1 MTLHQ
6 AREALACVPRYY
18 RRIQAMKIS
27 TKLLLSFLLC
37 ALVTLGVGL
46 LGIKGVVRL
55 ATALELTFS
64 NNLVSVSTTNA
75 TLNGLVA
82 HNRGLYRLMDASK
95 GDVSAQDRDR
105 VRQDITQEL
114 KRSQAAYAT
123 YRATPL
129 EDDERA
135 AGDKFDQILPTYI
148 SSSERIMSLLD
159 GNQVDE
165 ARTQLNTTNNEI
177 FRQARE
183 LIRVM
188 IESNNRQIKEG
199 AVAADELRNSA
210 LTWMISGI
218 VLAFIIALTVG
229 VLITRLITR
238 PIAQAVQSAQRIAKG
253 DLTQAITTERTDE
266 AGQLLVALSDMQG
279 GLKSTLVEIAKA
291 SDQLASAA
299 EELSAVTD
307 ESSRGLT
314 RQNDEIQQAATAVNQ
329 MTAAVDEVASNAVST
344 SEASRQATTEAEDGR
359 QQVEQAVSGMSSMVV
374 EINDS
379 TQSVADLAGQVR
391 EIGKVID
398 VIRGIADQTNLLALN
413 AAIEAARAGEQ
424 GRGFAVVADEVRAL
438 AHRTQTSTVDIE
450 KMIGEVQT
458 GADGAVAAM
467 NKSLTWANN
476 TQTLAQNAGEAL
488 QRITASVAKINE
500 RNLVI
505 ASASEEQA
513 QVARE
518 VDRNLL
524 NIQDLSTQTAAGAH
538 QTSASSQDLS
548 RLATSFNV
556 LVSKFQL

>member
-1 MTLHQ
+1 
-6 AREALACVPRYY
+6 
-18 RRIQAMKIS
+18 MKIS

-37 ALVTLGVGL
+37 ALITFGVGL

-55 ATALELTFS
+55 SSALELTFS
-64 NNLVSVSTTNA
+64 NNLVSVSNTAA

-82 HNRGLYRLMDASK
+82 HNRGLYRLMDAAN
-95 GDVSAQDRDR
+95 GNVAQQDRER
-105 VRQDITQEL
+105 VRQDIAQEL
-114 KRSQAAYAT
+114 KRSQSAYAT

-135 AGDKFDQILPTYI
+135 AGDKLDQIWPTYV
-148 SSSERIMSLLD
+148 SSSERIMALLD
-159 GNQVDE
+159 GGQVDQ
-165 ARTQLNTTNNEI
+165 ARTQLNTTNNEL

-188 IESNNRQIKEG
+188 IESNNRQIKQG
-199 AVAADELRNSA
+199 AIAADELRASA

-218 VLAFIIALTVG
+218 VLAFMIAIIVG

-238 PIAQAVQSAQRIAKG
+238 PIAQAVESAQRIAKG

-266 AGQLLVALSDMQG
+266 AGQLLMALSDMQG
-279 GLKSTLVEIAKA
+279 GLKGTLVEIANA

-359 QQVEQAVSGMSSMVV
+359 QQVEQAVSGMRSMVG

-450 KMIGEVQT
+450 KMIGDVQT
-458 GADGAVAAM
+458 GADDAVAAM
-467 NKSLTWANN
+467 NKSLTWAND

-538 QTSASSQDLS
+538 QTNASSQDLS

>member
-1 MTLHQ
+1 
-6 AREALACVPRYY
+6 
-18 RRIQAMKIS
+18 MKIS
-27 TKLLLSFLLC
+27 SKLLLSFLLC

-64 NNLVSVSTTNA
+64 NNLVSVSNTAA

-82 HNRGLYRLMDASK
+82 HNRGLYRLLDASK
-95 GDVSAQDRDR
+95 GDVAPQDRDR
-105 VRQDITQEL
+105 VRQDVANEL
-114 KRSQAAYAT
+114 QRSRSAYAT

-135 AGDKFDQILPTYI
+135 AGDKLDQIWPTYI
-148 SSSERIMSLLD
+148 SSSERIISMLD
-159 GNQVDE
+159 GGQLE
-165 ARTQLNTTNNEI
+165 QARSQLNSTNNEL

-199 AVAADELRNSA
+199 SIAADELRNSA

-218 VLAFIIALTVG
+218 VLAFIIAITIG

-238 PIAQAVQSAQRIAKG
+238 PIAQAVQSAQRIANG
-253 DLTQAITTERTDE
+253 DLTQAIVTDRTDE
-266 AGQLLVALSDMQG
+266 AGQLLMALSDMQG
-279 GLKSTLVEIAKA
+279 GLKSTLVEIANA

-359 QQVEQAVSGMSSMVV
+359 QQVAQAVSGMSSMVG

-450 KMIGEVQT
+450 KMIGEVQV
-458 GADGAVAAM
+458 GADDAVAAM

-488 QRITASVAKINE
+488 QRITDSVAKINE

-538 QTSASSQDLS
+538 QTNASSQDLS

>member
-1 MTLHQ
+1 
-6 AREALACVPRYY
+6 
-18 RRIQAMKIS
+18 MKIS
-27 TKLLLSFLLC
+27 TKLLLSFVLC
-37 ALVTLGVGL
+37 AFVTLGVGL

-55 ATALELTFS
+55 ANALELTFS
-64 NNLVSVSTTNA
+64 NNLVSVSNTAA

-82 HNRGLYRLMDASK
+82 HNRGLYRLLDASK
-95 GDVSAQDRDR
+95 GDVTQQDRAR
-105 VRQDITQEL
+105 VRQDISNEL
-114 KRSQAAYAT
+114 KRSQVAYAT

-129 EDDERA
+129 EDDERV
-135 AGDKFDQILPTYI
+135 AGDKLDQLWPNYV
-148 SSSERIMSLLD
+148 SNSERIIAMLD
-159 GNQVDE
+159 SGQAE
-165 ARTQLNTTNNEI
+165 QARTQLNTSNNEL

-188 IESNNRQIKEG
+188 IDSNNRQIKEG
-199 AVAADELRNSA
+199 AAGAEELRDSA

-218 VLAFIIALTVG
+218 VLAFIIAIIIGL
-229 VLITRLITR
+229 LITRLITR
-238 PIAQAVQSAQRIAKG
+238 PIAQAVQSAQRIADG
-253 DLTQAITTERTDE
+253 DLTHAIVTERTDE
-266 AGQLLVALSDMQG
+266 AGQLLMALSEMQG
-279 GLKSTLVEIAKA
+279 GLKSTLVEIANA
-291 SDQLASAA
+291 ADQLASAA

-307 ESSRGLT
+307 ESTRGLT

-329 MTAAVDEVASNAVST
+329 MTTAVDEVASNAVST
-344 SEASRQATTEAEDGR
+344 SQASHQATTEAEEGR
-359 QQVEQAVSGMSSMVV
+359 QQVEQAVSGMESMVV

-379 TQSVADLAGQVR
+379 TQSVADLANQVR

-398 VIRGIADQTNLLALN
+398 VIRSIADQTNLLALN

-450 KMIGEVQT
+450 KMIGDVQV
-458 GADGAVAAM
+458 GADDAVAAM
-467 NKSLTWANN
+467 NKSLSWAND
-476 TQTLAQNAGEAL
+476 TQALAQNAGQAL
-488 QRITASVAKINE
+488 QRITASVTKINE

-538 QTSASSQDLS
+538 QTNASSQDLS

-556 LVSKFQL
+556 LVSKFKL

>member
-1 MTLHQ
+1 
-6 AREALACVPRYY
+6 
-18 RRIQAMKIS
+18 MKIS
-27 TKLLLSFLLC
+27 TKLLLSFVLC
-37 ALVTLGVGL
+37 AFITLVVGA
-46 LGIKGVVRL
+46 LGIKGVTRL
-55 ATALELTFS
+55 ASALELTFS
-64 NNLVSVSTTNA
+64 NNLVSVSNTAA
-75 TLNGLVA
+75 TLNGMVA
-82 HNRGLYRLMDASK
+82 HNRGLYRLVDASN
-95 GDVSAQDRDR
+95 GDVAQQDRER
-105 VRQDITQEL
+105 VRQDIANEL
-114 KRSQAAYAT
+114 KRSQTAYAI

-135 AGDKFDQILPTYI
+135 AGDKFDQIWPTYV
-148 SSSERIMSLLD
+148 SNSERIIAMLD
-159 GNQVDE
+159 AGQLE
-165 ARTQLNTTNNEI
+165 QARTQLNTSNNEL

-188 IESNNRQIKEG
+188 VDSNNRQIKEG
-199 AVAADELRNSA
+199 AAAADDLRNSA
-210 LTWMISGI
+210 MTWMIAGI
-218 VLAFIIALTVG
+218 VLAFIIAIIIG

-238 PIAQAVQSAQRIAKG
+238 PIAQAVEGAQRIAKG
-253 DLTQAITTERTDE
+253 DLTQAIVTERTDE
-266 AGQLLVALSDMQG
+266 AGQLLMALSDMQG
-279 GLKSTLVEIAKA
+279 GLKSTLVEIANA

-344 SEASRQATTEAEDGR
+344 SEASRQATAEAEDGR

-379 TQSVADLAGQVR
+379 TQSVADLADQVR

-450 KMIGEVQT
+450 KMIGEVQA

-476 TQTLAQNAGEAL
+476 TQTLAQNAGQAL
-488 QRITASVAKINE
+488 ERITASVASINE

-538 QTSASSQDLS
+538 QTNASSQDLS

>member
-1 MTLHQ
+1 
-6 AREALACVPRYY
+6 
-18 RRIQAMKIS
+18 MKIS
-27 TKLLLSFLLC
+27 SKLLLSFLLC

-55 ATALELTFS
+55 ASALELTFS
-64 NNLVSVSTTNA
+64 NNLVSVSNTAA

-95 GDVSAQDRDR
+95 GDVAAQDRDR
-105 VRQDITQEL
+105 VRQDIANEL

-135 AGDKFDQILPTYI
+135 AGDKLDQIWPTYI
-148 SSSERIMSLLD
+148 NNSERVIAMLD
-159 GNQVDE
+159 GNQVE
-165 ARTQLNTTNNEI
+165 QARSQLNSTNNEL
-177 FRQARE
+177 FREARE

-188 IESNNRQIKEG
+188 IDSNNRQIKEG
-199 AVAADELRNSA
+199 AAAADDLRNSA

-218 VLAFIIALTVG
+218 VLAFIIAIVIG

-238 PIAQAVQSAQRIAKG
+238 PIAQAVHSAQRIAQG
-253 DLTQAITTERTDE
+253 DLTQAIVTNRTDE
-266 AGQLLVALSDMQG
+266 AGQLLMALSDMQG
-279 GLKSTLVEIAKA
+279 GLKSTLVEIANA

-359 QQVEQAVSGMSSMVV
+359 QQVEQAVTGMGSMVS

-450 KMIGEVQT
+450 KMIGEVQV
-458 GADGAVAAM
+458 GADDAVAAM
-467 NKSLTWANN
+467 TKSLTWANN
-476 TQTLAQNAGEAL
+476 TQVLAQNAGEAL

-538 QTSASSQDLS
+538 QTNASSQDLS

>member
-1 MTLHQ
+1 
-6 AREALACVPRYY
+6 
-18 RRIQAMKIS
+18 MKIS
-27 TKLLLSFLLC
+27 TKLLLSFVLC
-37 ALVTLGVGL
+37 AFITLVVGA
-46 LGIKGVVRL
+46 LGIKGVTRL
-55 ATALELTFS
+55 ASALELTFS
-64 NNLVSVSTTNA
+64 NNLVSVSNTAA
-75 TLNGLVA
+75 TLNGMVA
-82 HNRGLYRLMDASK
+82 HNRGLYRLVDASN
-95 GDVSAQDRDR
+95 GDVAQQDRER
-105 VRQDITQEL
+105 VRQDIANEL
-114 KRSQAAYAT
+114 KRSQTAYAI

-135 AGDKFDQILPTYI
+135 AGDKFDQIWPTYV
-148 SSSERIMSLLD
+148 SNSERIIAMLD
-159 GNQVDE
+159 AGQLE
-165 ARTQLNTTNNEI
+165 QARTQLNTSNNEL

-188 IESNNRQIKEG
+188 VDSNNRQIKEG
-199 AVAADELRNSA
+199 AAADDLRNSA
-210 LTWMISGI
+210 MTWMIAGI
-218 VLAFIIALTVG
+218 VLAFIIAIIIG

-238 PIAQAVQSAQRIAKG
+238 PIAQAVEGAQRIAKG
-253 DLTQAITTERTDE
+253 DLTQAIVTERTDE
-266 AGQLLVALSDMQG
+266 AGQLLMALSDMQG
-279 GLKSTLVEIAKA
+279 GLKSTLVEIANA

-344 SEASRQATTEAEDGR
+344 SEASRQATAEAEDGR

-379 TQSVADLAGQVR
+379 TQSVADLANQVR

-450 KMIGEVQT
+450 KMIGEVQA

-476 TQTLAQNAGEAL
+476 TQTLAQNAGQAL
-488 QRITASVAKINE
+488 ERITASVASINE

-538 QTSASSQDLS
+538 QTNASSQDLS

>member
-1 MTLHQ
+1 
-6 AREALACVPRYY
+6 
-18 RRIQAMKIS
+18 MKIS

-46 LGIKGVVRL
+46 LGIKGGVRL
-55 ATALELTFS
+55 ATALEQTFS
-64 NNLVSVSTTNA
+64 NNLVSVSNTAA

-105 VRQDITQEL
+105 VRQDIANEL
-114 KRSQAAYAT
+114 KHSQAVYAA

-135 AGDKFDQILPTYI
+135 AGDKLDQIWPAYI
-148 SSSERIMSLLD
+148 SSSERIMALLD
-159 GNQVDE
+159 SGRVEQ
-165 ARTQLNTTNNEI
+165 ARTQLNTANNEL
-177 FRQARE
+177 FREARE

-199 AVAADELRNSA
+199 VIAADELRGSA
-210 LTWMISGI
+210 LAWMISGI
-218 VLAFIIALTVG
+218 ALAFIIAITIG

-238 PIAQAVQSAQRIAKG
+238 PIAQAVESAQRIAKG
-253 DLTQAITTERTDE
+253 DLTQAILTERTDE
-266 AGQLLVALSDMQG
+266 AGQLLMALADMQG
-279 GLKSTLVEIAKA
+279 GLKSTLMEIANA

-344 SEASRQATTEAEDGR
+344 SEASRQATSEAEDGR
-359 QQVEQAVSGMSSMVV
+359 QQVEQAVSGMSSMVS

-438 AHRTQTSTVDIE
+438 AHRTQISTVDIE
-450 KMIGEVQT
+450 KMIGEVQV

-476 TQTLAQNAGEAL
+476 TQALAQNAGEAL
-488 QRITASVAKINE
+488 QRITASVAMINE

-524 NIQDLSTQTAAGAH
+524 NIQDLSTQTAAGAN
-538 QTSASSQDLS
+538 QTNAASQDLS
-548 RLATSFNV
+548 RLATSFNA

>member
-1 MTLHQ
+1 
-6 AREALACVPRYY
+6 
-18 RRIQAMKIS
+18 MKIS

-55 ATALELTFS
+55 ANSLEMVFS
-64 NNLVSVSTTNA
+64 NNLVSVSSTSA

-82 HNRGLYRLMDASK
+82 HNRGLYRLMDASR
-95 GDVSAQDRDR
+95 GDVAQQDRDR
-105 VRQDITQEL
+105 VRQDIANEL
-114 KRSQAAYAT
+114 KNSQAAYKA

-135 AGDKFDQILPTYI
+135 AGDKLDQIWPAYI
-148 SSSERIMSLLD
+148 SSSDSIMSMLD
-159 GNQVDE
+159 SGQVDQ
-165 ARTQLNTTNNEI
+165 ARAQLNSTNNEL
-177 FRQARE
+177 FRQARA

-188 IESNNRQIKEG
+188 IESNNRQVKEG
-199 AVAADELRNSA
+199 AVAADELRDSA

-218 VLAFIIALTVG
+218 VLAFIIALIVG

-238 PIAQAVQSAQRIAKG
+238 PIAQAVENAQRIAKG
-253 DLTQAITTERTDE
+253 DLTQAIVTNRTDE
-266 AGQLLVALSDMQG
+266 AGQLLMALSDMQG
-279 GLKSTLVEIAKA
+279 GLKSTLLEIANA
-291 SDQLASAA
+291 SDQLASSA
-299 EELSAVTD
+299 EELSAVTE
-307 ESSRGLT
+307 ESSRGLI

-344 SEASRQATTEAEDGR
+344 SEASRQATAEAEDGR
-359 QQVEQAVSGMSSMVV
+359 QQVQEAVSGMSSMVV
-374 EINDS
+374 EINES
-379 TQSVADLAGQVR
+379 TQSVEDLANQVR

-398 VIRGIADQTNLLALN
+398 VIRSIADQTNLLALN

-450 KMIGEVQT
+450 KMIGAVQV

-467 NKSLTWANN
+467 NKSMTWANN
-476 TQTLAQNAGEAL
+476 TQTLAQNAGQAL
-488 QRITASVAKINE
+488 QRITASVAMINE

-524 NIQDLSTQTAAGAH
+524 NIQDLSTQTAAGAN
-538 QTSASSQDLS
+538 QTNASSQDLS

>member
-1 MTLHQ
+1 
-6 AREALACVPRYY
+6 
-18 RRIQAMKIS
+18 MKIS

-55 ATALELTFS
+55 STALELTFS
-64 NNLVSVSTTNA
+64 NNLVSVSTTAA
-75 TLNGLVA
+75 TLNGIVA
-82 HNRGLYRLMDASK
+82 HNRGLYRLMDASQ
-95 GDVSAQDRDR
+95 GDVSQQDRDR
-105 VRQDITQEL
+105 VRQDIANEL
-114 KRSQAAYAT
+114 KRSQDAYAT

-129 EDDERA
+129 ADDERA
-135 AGDKFDQILPTYI
+135 AGDKLDNVLPSYI
-148 SSSERIMSLLD
+148 SSAERITAMLD
-159 GNQVDE
+159 SGKIDQ
-165 ARTQLNTTNNEI
+165 ARAELNTTNNEL

-183 LIRVM
+183 LIRVI

-199 AVAADELRNSA
+199 AIAADELRNSA

-218 VLAFIIALTVG
+218 VLAFIIAITVG

-238 PIAQAVQSAQRIAKG
+238 PIAQAVQSAQRIASG
-253 DLTQAITTERTDE
+253 DLTHAILTERTDE
-266 AGQLLVALSDMQG
+266 AGQLLMALSDMQG
-279 GLKSTLVEIAKA
+279 GLKSTLMEIANA

-307 ESSRGLT
+307 ESTRGLT

-329 MTAAVDEVASNAVST
+329 MTAAVDEVAGNAVST
-344 SEASRQATTEAEDGR
+344 SEASRQATAEAEDGR

-379 TQSVADLAGQVR
+379 TQSVVDLANQVR

-398 VIRGIADQTNLLALN
+398 VIRSIADQTNLLALN

-450 KMIGEVQT
+450 KMIGEVQV

-476 TQTLAQNAGEAL
+476 TQTLAQSAGQAL

-538 QTSASSQDLS
+538 QTNASSQDLS

>member
-1 MTLHQ
+1 MN
-6 AREALACVPRYY
+6 
-18 RRIQAMKIS
+18 IS

-64 NNLVSVSTTNA
+64 NNLVSVSNTAA
-75 TLNGLVA
+75 TLNSLVA

-95 GDVSAQDRDR
+95 GDVASQDRDR
-105 VRQDITQEL
+105 VRQDIANEL
-114 KRSQAAYAT
+114 KRSQASYAT

-129 EDDERA
+129 DNDERA
-135 AGDKFDQILPTYI
+135 AGDKLDQIWPAYI

-159 GNQVDE
+159 GGQVDQ
-165 ARTQLNTTNNEI
+165 ARALLNTTNNEL

-188 IESNNRQIKEG
+188 IESNDRQIKEG
-199 AVAADELRNSA
+199 TVAAEALRASA
-210 LTWMISGI
+210 LAWMISGI
-218 VLAFIIALTVG
+218 VLAFIIAITVG

-253 DLTQAITTERTDE
+253 DLTQAIITERTDE
-266 AGQLLVALSDMQG
+266 AGQLLMALSQMQG
-279 GLKSTLVEIAKA
+279 GLKSTLVEIANA

-344 SEASRQATTEAEDGR
+344 SQASRQATTEAEDGR
-359 QQVEQAVSGMSSMVV
+359 QQVEQAVSGMSAMVG

-438 AHRTQTSTVDIE
+438 AHRTQVSTVDIE

-476 TQTLAQNAGEAL
+476 TQTLAQNAGQAL

-518 VDRNLL
+518 VDRSLL

>member
-1 MTLHQ
+1 
-6 AREALACVPRYY
+6 
-18 RRIQAMKIS
+18 MKIS

-37 ALVTLGVGL
+37 AVVTLGVGV
-46 LGIKGVVRL
+46 LGIKGVARL
-55 ATALELTFS
+55 ATALEMTFS
-64 NNLVSVSTTNA
+64 NNLVSVSTTSA

-82 HNRGLYRLMDASK
+82 HNRGLYRLMDASQ
-95 GDVSAQDRDR
+95 GDVSQQDRDR
-105 VRQDITQEL
+105 VRQDIAKEL
-114 KRSQAAYAT
+114 ANSQAAYKT

-135 AGDKFDQILPTYI
+135 AGDKLDQLWPTYI
-148 SSSERIMSLLD
+148 NNSERIMSMLENNQLD
-159 GNQVDE
+159 Q
-165 ARTQLNTTNNEI
+165 ARAQLNTTNNEI
-177 FRQARE
+177 FRQARD
-183 LIRVM
+183 LIRV
-188 IESNNRQIKEG
+188 IVDSNNRQIKEG
-199 AVAADELRNSA
+199 SIAADDLRNSA

-218 VLAFIIALTVG
+218 VLAFIIAITIG

-238 PIAQAVQSAQRIAKG
+238 PIAQAVESAQRIAKG
-253 DLTQAITTERTDE
+253 DLTQAIVTERTDE
-266 AGQLLVALSDMQG
+266 TGQLLMALADMQG
-279 GLKSTLVEIAKA
+279 GLKSTLMEIANA

-299 EELSAVTD
+299 EELSAVTE

-344 SEASRQATTEAEDGR
+344 SEASRQATTEAEEGR
-359 QQVEQAVSGMSSMVV
+359 EQVAQAVSGMGSMVV

-450 KMIGEVQT
+450 KMIGAVQV
-458 GADGAVAAM
+458 GADDAVAAM

-488 QRITASVAKINE
+488 DRITSSVAKINE

-524 NIQDLSTQTAAGAH
+524 NIQDLSTQTAAGAN
-538 QTSASSQDLS
+538 QTNASSQDLS
-548 RLATSFNV
+548 RLATSFNA

>member
-1 MTLHQ
+1 
-6 AREALACVPRYY
+6 
-18 RRIQAMKIS
+18 MKIS

-55 ATALELTFS
+55 SSALELTFS
-64 NNLVSVSTTNA
+64 NNLVSVSNTAA

-82 HNRGLYRLMDASK
+82 HNRGLYRLMDAAN
-95 GDVSAQDRDR
+95 GNVAQQDRER
-105 VRQDITQEL
+105 VRQDIAQEL
-114 KRSQAAYAT
+114 KRSQSAYAT

-135 AGDKFDQILPTYI
+135 AGDKLDQIWPTYV
-148 SSSERIMSLLD
+148 SSSDRIMALLD
-159 GNQVDE
+159 GDQVDQ
-165 ARTQLNTTNNEI
+165 ARTQLNTTNNEL

-199 AVAADELRNSA
+199 AIAADELRASA

-218 VLAFIIALTVG
+218 VLAFIIAITVG

-238 PIAQAVQSAQRIAKG
+238 PIAQAVDSAQRIAKG
-253 DLTQAITTERTDE
+253 DLTQAIVTERTDE
-266 AGQLLVALSDMQG
+266 AGQLLMALSDMQG
-279 GLKSTLVEIAKA
+279 GLKSTLVEIANA

-344 SEASRQATTEAEDGR
+344 SEASRQASTEAEDGR
-359 QQVEQAVSGMSSMVV
+359 QQVEQAVSGMHSMVG

-450 KMIGEVQT
+450 KMIGDVQT
-458 GADGAVAAM
+458 GADDAVAAM

-476 TQTLAQNAGEAL
+476 TQTLTQNAGEAL

-538 QTSASSQDLS
+538 QTNASSQDLS

>member
-1 MTLHQ
+1 
-6 AREALACVPRYY
+6 
-18 RRIQAMKIS
+18 MKIS

-37 ALVTLGVGL
+37 AVVTLGVGL

-64 NNLVSVSTTNA
+64 NNLVSVSNTGT

-95 GDVSAQDRDR
+95 GDVASQDRDR
-105 VRQDITQEL
+105 VRQDTANEL

-129 EDDERA
+129 ENDERA
-135 AGDKFDQILPTYI
+135 AGDKLDQIWPTYI

-159 GNQVDE
+159 GGQVDQ
-165 ARTQLNTTNNEI
+165 ARTLLNTTNNEL

-183 LIRVM
+183 LIRMM
-188 IESNNRQIKEG
+188 IESNDRQIKEG
-199 AVAADELRNSA
+199 AIAADALRASA

-218 VLAFIIALTVG
+218 VLAFIIAITVG

-238 PIAQAVQSAQRIAKG
+238 PIAQAVQSAQRIAHG
-253 DLTQAITTERTDE
+253 DLTQAIITERTDE
-266 AGQLLVALSDMQG
+266 AGQLLMALSDMQG
-279 GLKSTLVEIAKA
+279 GLKSTLVEIANA

-359 QQVEQAVSGMSSMVV
+359 QQVEQAVSGMSAMVG

-438 AHRTQTSTVDIE
+438 AHRTQVSTVDIE
-450 KMIGEVQT
+450 KMIGDVQT
-458 GADGAVAAM
+458 GADEAVAAM

-476 TQTLAQNAGEAL
+476 TQTLAQNAGQAL
-488 QRITASVAKINE
+488 QRITASVAMINE

-524 NIQDLSTQTAAGAH
+524 NIQDLSSQTAAGAH
-538 QTSASSQDLS
+538 QTNASSQDLS

>member
-1 MTLHQ
+1 
-6 AREALACVPRYY
+6 
-18 RRIQAMKIS
+18 MKIS

-37 ALVTLGVGL
+37 AVVTLGVGL

-55 ATALELTFS
+55 ANALELTFS
-64 NNLVSVSTTNA
+64 NNLVSVSNTAA

-82 HNRGLYRLMDASK
+82 HNRGLYRLMDASQ
-95 GDVSAQDRDR
+95 GDVSQQDRDR
-105 VRQDITQEL
+105 VRQDIAKEL
-114 KRSQAAYAT
+114 TNSQAAYKI

-135 AGDKFDQILPTYI
+135 AGDKLDQLWPAYI
-148 SSSERIMSLLD
+148 SSSERIMSMLESNQLD
-159 GNQVDE
+159 Q
-165 ARTQLNTTNNEI
+165 ARAQLNSTNNEM
-177 FRQARE
+177 FRQARD

-199 AVAADELRNSA
+199 SIAADELRDSA

-218 VLAFIIALTVG
+218 VLAFIIAITIS

-238 PIAQAVQSAQRIAKG
+238 PIAQAVESAQRIAKG
-253 DLTQAITTERTDE
+253 DLTQAIVTERTDE
-266 AGQLLVALSDMQG
+266 AGQLLMALSDMQG
-279 GLKSTLVEIAKA
+279 GLKSTLMEIANA

-344 SEASRQATTEAEDGR
+344 SEASRQATTEAEEGR
-359 QQVEQAVSGMSSMVV
+359 EQVAQAVSGMGSMVV

-438 AHRTQTSTVDIE
+438 AHRTQISTVDIE
-450 KMIGEVQT
+450 KMIGEVQV
-458 GADGAVAAM
+458 GADDAVAAM

-488 QRITASVAKINE
+488 ERITASVAKINE

-538 QTSASSQDLS
+538 QTNASSQDLS

>member
-1 MTLHQ
+1 
-6 AREALACVPRYY
+6 
-18 RRIQAMKIS
+18 MKIS

-55 ATALELTFS
+55 SSALELTFS
-64 NNLVSVSTTNA
+64 NNLVSVSNTA
-75 TLNGLVA
+75 STLNGLVA
-82 HNRGLYRLMDASK
+82 HNRGLYRLLDASK
-95 GDVSAQDRDR
+95 GDVAAQDRDR
-105 VRQDITQEL
+105 VRQDIANEL
-114 KRSQAAYAT
+114 KRSQTAYAT

-135 AGDKFDQILPTYI
+135 AGDKLDLIWPKYV
-148 SSSERIMSLLD
+148 SDSDRIIAMLD
-159 GNQVDE
+159 AGQVE
-165 ARTQLNTTNNEI
+165 QARAQLNSTNNEL

-199 AVAADELRNSA
+199 AVAAEELRDSA

-218 VLAFIIALTVG
+218 VLAFIIAIVIG

-238 PIAQAVQSAQRIAKG
+238 PIAQAVESAQRIAKG
-253 DLTQAITTERTDE
+253 DLTQAIITERTDE
-266 AGQLLVALSDMQG
+266 AGQLLMALADMQG
-279 GLKSTLVEIAKA
+279 GLKSTLLEIANA

-307 ESSRGLT
+307 ESTRGLT

-344 SEASRQATTEAEDGR
+344 SQASRQATDEAEEGR
-359 QQVEQAVSGMSSMVV
+359 QQVEQAVAGMSSMVG

-438 AHRTQTSTVDIE
+438 AHRTQVSTVDIE
-450 KMIGEVQT
+450 KMIGDVQT
-458 GADGAVAAM
+458 GADDAVAAM
-467 NKSLTWANN
+467 NKSLSWANN

-513 QVARE
+513 AVARE

-538 QTSASSQDLS
+538 QTNASSQDLS

-556 LVSKFQL
+556 LVSKFRL

>member
-1 MTLHQ
+1 MCAGHPRGRPAGHQ
-6 AREALACVPRYY
+6 R
-18 RRIQAMKIS
+18 
-27 TKLLLSFLLC
+27 
-37 ALVTLGVGL
+37 GG
-46 LGIKGVVRL
+46 RL
-55 ATALELTFS
+55 ATALEQTFS
-64 NNLVSVSTTNA
+64 NNLVSVSNTAA

-105 VRQDITQEL
+105 VRQDIANEL
-114 KRSQAAYAT
+114 KHSQAVYAA

-135 AGDKFDQILPTYI
+135 AGDKLDQIWPAYI
-148 SSSERIMSLLD
+148 SSSERIMALLD
-159 GNQVDE
+159 SGQVE
-165 ARTQLNTTNNEI
+165 QARTQLNTANNEL
-177 FRQARE
+177 FREARE

-199 AVAADELRNSA
+199 VIAADELRGSA
-210 LTWMISGI
+210 LAWMISGI
-218 VLAFIIALTVG
+218 ALAFIIAITIG

-238 PIAQAVQSAQRIAKG
+238 PIAQAVESAQRIAKG
-253 DLTQAITTERTDE
+253 DLTQAILTERTDE
-266 AGQLLVALSDMQG
+266 AGQLLMALADMQG
-279 GLKSTLVEIAKA
+279 GLKSTLMEIANA

-344 SEASRQATTEAEDGR
+344 SEASRQATSEAEDGR
-359 QQVEQAVSGMSSMVV
+359 QQVEQAVSGMSSMVT

-438 AHRTQTSTVDIE
+438 AHRTQVSTVDIE
-450 KMIGEVQT
+450 KMIGEVQV

-476 TQTLAQNAGEAL
+476 TQALAQNAGEAL
-488 QRITASVAKINE
+488 QRITASVAMINE
-500 RNLVI
+500 RNLRDRLRVGGAGPGGTRSRPQPAEYPGPVHPDGRRCQPDQCRQPGPVAPGHVLQCTGQQVPALSSLCGVGPVSCKAHRNSPEPCLI
-505 ASASEEQA
+505 QA
-513 QVARE
+513 RTC
-518 VDRNLL
+518 R
-524 NIQDLSTQTAAGAH
+524 
-538 QTSASSQDLS
+538 
-548 RLATSFNV
+548 
-556 LVSKFQL
+556 

>member
-1 MTLHQ
+1 
-6 AREALACVPRYY
+6 
-18 RRIQAMKIS
+18 MKIS

-55 ATALELTFS
+55 STALELTFS
-64 NNLVSVSTTNA
+64 NNLVSVSTTAA
-75 TLNGLVA
+75 TLNGIVA
-82 HNRGLYRLMDASK
+82 HNRGLYRLMDASQ
-95 GDVSAQDRDR
+95 GDVSQQDRDR
-105 VRQDITQEL
+105 VRQDIANEL
-114 KRSQAAYAT
+114 KRSQDAYAT

-129 EDDERA
+129 ADDERA
-135 AGDKFDQILPTYI
+135 AGDKLDNVLPSYI
-148 SSSERIMSLLD
+148 SSAERITAMLD
-159 GNQVDE
+159 SGKIDQ
-165 ARTQLNTTNNEI
+165 ARAELNTTNNEL

-183 LIRVM
+183 LIRVI

-199 AVAADELRNSA
+199 AIAADELRNSA

-218 VLAFIIALTVG
+218 VLAFIIAITVG

-238 PIAQAVQSAQRIAKG
+238 PIAQAVQSAQRIASG
-253 DLTQAITTERTDE
+253 DLTHAILTERTDE
-266 AGQLLVALSDMQG
+266 AGQLLMALSDMQG
-279 GLKSTLVEIAKA
+279 GLKSTLMEIANA

-307 ESSRGLT
+307 ESTRGLT

-329 MTAAVDEVASNAVST
+329 MTAAVDEVAGNAVST
-344 SEASRQATTEAEDGR
+344 SEASRQATAEAEDGR

-379 TQSVADLAGQVR
+379 TQSVVDLANQVR

-398 VIRGIADQTNLLALN
+398 VIRSIAGPAHLRALN
-413 AAIEAARAGEQ
+413 ASIAAARAREQ
-424 GRGFAVVADEVRAL
+424 GRGLAGGAGEVRAL

-450 KMIGEVQT
+450 KMIGEVQV

-476 TQTLAQNAGEAL
+476 TQTLAQSAGQAL

-538 QTSASSQDLS
+538 QTNASSQDLS

>member
-1 MTLHQ
+1 
-6 AREALACVPRYY
+6 
-18 RRIQAMKIS
+18 MKIS

-55 ATALELTFS
+55 ANALEKTFS
-64 NNLVSVSTTNA
+64 NNLLSVSNTAA

-95 GDVSAQDRDR
+95 GDVPQQDRDR
-105 VRQDITQEL
+105 VRQDIANEL
-114 KRSQAAYAT
+114 KRSQAAFAT
-123 YRATPL
+123 YRATSL

-135 AGDKFDQILPTYI
+135 AGDTLDQIWPAYI
-148 SSSERIMSLLD
+148 SSSDRIMSMLESGQLE
-159 GNQVDE
+159 Q
-165 ARTQLNTTNNEI
+165 ARTQLNTTNNEL

-199 AVAADELRNSA
+199 AIAADELRNSA

-218 VLAFIIALTVG
+218 VLAFIIAIIIG

-253 DLTQAITTERTDE
+253 DLTQAIITERTDE
-266 AGQLLVALSDMQG
+266 AGQLLMALSDMQS
-279 GLKSTLVEIAKA
+279 GLKSTLMEIANA

-359 QQVEQAVSGMSSMVV
+359 EQVAQAVSGMRSMVV
-374 EINDS
+374 EINES
-379 TQSVADLAGQVR
+379 TQSVEDLANQVR

-398 VIRGIADQTNLLALN
+398 VIRAIADQTNLLALN

-438 AHRTQTSTVDIE
+438 AHRTQVSTVDIE
-450 KMIGEVQT
+450 KMIGAVQV

-467 NKSLTWANN
+467 NKSLSWANN
-476 TQTLAQNAGEAL
+476 TQSLAQNAGEAL

-538 QTSASSQDLS
+538 QTNASSQDLS

>member
-1 MTLHQ
+1 
-6 AREALACVPRYY
+6 
-18 RRIQAMKIS
+18 MKIS

-46 LGIKGVVRL
+46 LGIKSVVRL
-55 ATALELTFS
+55 ANALELTFS
-64 NNLVSVSTTNA
+64 NNLVSVSGTSA

-82 HNRGLYRLMDASK
+82 HNRGLYRLMDASQ
-95 GDVSAQDRDR
+95 GDVSQQDRDR
-105 VRQDITQEL
+105 VRQDITNEL
-114 KRSQAAYAT
+114 KRSQSAYAT
-123 YRATPL
+123 YRTTPL

-135 AGDKFDQILPTYI
+135 AGDKLDQIWPTYT
-148 SSSERIMSLLD
+148 SSSEHIMSMLD
-159 GNQVDE
+159 SGQIE
-165 ARTQLNTTNNEI
+165 QARAQLNSTNNEL
-177 FRQARE
+177 FRQARD

-188 IESNNRQIKEG
+188 VDSNNRQIKEG
-199 AVAADELRNSA
+199 AAAADELRDSA

-218 VLAFIIALTVG
+218 VLAFIIAIITG

-238 PIAQAVQSAQRIAKG
+238 PIAQAVENAQRIAKG
-253 DLTQAITTERTDE
+253 DLTQAITTDRTDE
-266 AGQLLVALSDMQG
+266 AGQLLMALSDMQG
-279 GLKSTLVEIAKA
+279 GLKSTLTEIANA

-307 ESSRGLT
+307 ESTRGLT

-359 QQVEQAVSGMSSMVV
+359 QQVEQAVSGMSAMVV

-398 VIRGIADQTNLLALN
+398 VIRSIADQTNLLALN

-450 KMIGEVQT
+450 KMIGEVQA
-458 GADGAVAAM
+458 GANGAVAAM
-467 NKSLTWANN
+467 NKSLSWANN
-476 TQTLAQNAGEAL
+476 TQTLAQNAGQAL
-488 QRITASVAKINE
+488 ERITASVASINE

-524 NIQDLSTQTAAGAH
+524 NIQDLSTQTAAGAN
-538 QTSASSQDLS
+538 QTNASSQDLS
-548 RLATSFNV
+548 RLATSFNM

>member
-1 MTLHQ
+1 
-6 AREALACVPRYY
+6 
-18 RRIQAMKIS
+18 MKIS

-37 ALVTLGVGL
+37 ALITFGVGL

-55 ATALELTFS
+55 STALELTFS
-64 NNLVSVSTTNA
+64 NNLVSVSNTAA
-75 TLNGLVA
+75 TLNGLMA
-82 HNRGLYRLMDASK
+82 HNRGMYRLMDASK
-95 GDVSAQDRDR
+95 GDVAPQDRER
-105 VRQDITQEL
+105 VRQDIAQEL

-129 EDDERA
+129 EDDERV
-135 AGDKFDQILPTYI
+135 AGDKLDQMWPTYI
-148 SSSERIMSLLD
+148 SNSERIISLLD
-159 GNQVDE
+159 AGQIDQ
-165 ARTQLNTTNNEI
+165 ARTQLNTTNNEL

-183 LIRVM
+183 LIRIMV
-188 IESNNRQIKEG
+188 ESNNRQIKEG
-199 AVAADELRNSA
+199 AIAAEELRSSA
-210 LTWMISGI
+210 LTWMIGGI
-218 VLAFIIALTVG
+218 LLAFIIAIIVG

-238 PIAQAVQSAQRIAKG
+238 PIAQAVESAQRIAQG
-253 DLTQAITTERTDE
+253 DLTQAIITERTDE
-266 AGQLLVALSDMQG
+266 AGQLLMALSGMQG
-279 GLKSTLVEIAKA
+279 GLKSTLMEIANA

-299 EELSAVTD
+299 EEMSAVTD

-329 MTAAVDEVASNAVST
+329 MTAAVEEVASNAVST
-344 SEASRQATTEAEDGR
+344 SEVSRQATTEAEDGR
-359 QQVEQAVSGMSSMVV
+359 QQVEQAVSGMNSMVV
-374 EINDS
+374 EINGS
-379 TQSVADLAGQVR
+379 TQSVAELAGQVR

-398 VIRGIADQTNLLALN
+398 VIRGIAEQTNLLALN

-450 KMIGEVQT
+450 KMIGEVQI
-458 GADGAVAAM
+458 GADNAVAAM

-476 TQTLAQNAGEAL
+476 TQALAQNAGEAL
-488 QRITASVAKINE
+488 QRITTSVAKINE

-538 QTSASSQDLS
+538 QTNASSQDLS

>member
-1 MTLHQ
+1 
-6 AREALACVPRYY
+6 
-18 RRIQAMKIS
+18 MKIS

-37 ALVTLGVGL
+37 AVVTLGVGV

-64 NNLVSVSTTNA
+64 NNLVSVSTTSA

-82 HNRGLYRLMDASK
+82 HNRGLYRLMDASQ
-95 GDVSAQDRDR
+95 GDVSQQDRDR
-105 VRQDITQEL
+105 VRQDITKEL
-114 KRSQAAYAT
+114 ANSQAAYKT
-123 YRATPL
+123 YRTTPL

-135 AGDKFDQILPTYI
+135 AGDKLDQLWPTYI
-148 SSSERIMSLLD
+148 SNSERIMSMLENNQLD
-159 GNQVDE
+159 Q
-165 ARTQLNTTNNEI
+165 ARAQLNTTNNEI
-177 FRQARE
+177 FRQARD
-183 LIRVM
+183 LIRVL
-188 IESNNRQIKEG
+188 IDSNNRQIKEG
-199 AVAADELRNSA
+199 SIAADDLRNSA

-218 VLAFIIALTVG
+218 VLAFIIAITIG

-238 PIAQAVQSAQRIAKG
+238 PIAQAVESAQRIARG
-253 DLTQAITTERTDE
+253 DLTQAIVTERTDE
-266 AGQLLVALSDMQG
+266 AGQLLMALADMQG
-279 GLKSTLVEIAKA
+279 GLKSTLVEIANA

-299 EELSAVTD
+299 EELSAVTE

-344 SEASRQATTEAEDGR
+344 SEASRQATTEAEEGR
-359 QQVEQAVSGMSSMVV
+359 EQVAQAVSGMGSMVV

-438 AHRTQTSTVDIE
+438 AHRTQISTVDIE
-450 KMIGEVQT
+450 KMIGEVQV
-458 GADGAVAAM
+458 GADDAVAAM

-488 QRITASVAKINE
+488 ERITSSVAKINE

-538 QTSASSQDLS
+538 QTNASSQDLS
-548 RLATSFNV
+548 RLATSFNL

>member
-1 MTLHQ
+1 
-6 AREALACVPRYY
+6 
-18 RRIQAMKIS
+18 MKIS
-27 TKLLLSFLLC
+27 TKLLLSFLVC

-46 LGIKGVVRL
+46 LGIKSVVRL
-55 ATALELTFS
+55 ANALEQTFS
-64 NNLVSVSTTNA
+64 NNLASVSNTTA

-95 GDVSAQDRDR
+95 GDVAQQDRDR
-105 VRQDITQEL
+105 VRQDIANEL
-114 KRSQAAYAT
+114 KRSQSAYAT

-135 AGDKFDQILPTYI
+135 AGDKLDQIWPTYT
-148 SSSERIMSLLD
+148 SSSERIMSMLD
-159 GNQVDE
+159 SGQVE
-165 ARTQLNTTNNEI
+165 QARAQLNSTNNEL

-199 AVAADELRNSA
+199 AVAAEDLRSSA

-218 VLAFIIALTVG
+218 VLAFIIAIIVG

-238 PIAQAVQSAQRIAKG
+238 PIAQAVENAQRIAKG
-253 DLTQAITTERTDE
+253 DLTQAITTDRTDE
-266 AGQLLVALSDMQG
+266 AGQLLMALSDMQG
-279 GLKSTLVEIAKA
+279 GLKSTLMEIANA

-307 ESSRGLT
+307 ESTRGLT

-379 TQSVADLAGQVR
+379 TQSVADLADQVR

-450 KMIGEVQT
+450 KMIGEVQA

-476 TQTLAQNAGEAL
+476 TQTLAQNAGQAL
-488 QRITASVAKINE
+488 ERITASVSSINE

-538 QTSASSQDLS
+538 QTNASSQDLS
-548 RLATSFNV
+548 RLATSFNM

>member
-1 MTLHQ
+1 
-6 AREALACVPRYY
+6 
-18 RRIQAMKIS
+18 MKIS

-64 NNLVSVSTTNA
+64 NNLVSVSNTAA

-95 GDVSAQDRDR
+95 GEVSAQDRER
-105 VRQDITQEL
+105 VRQDIAQEL

-135 AGDKFDQILPTYI
+135 AGDKLDQILPTYI

-159 GNQVDE
+159 GNKVDE
-165 ARTQLNTTNNEI
+165 ARTQLNTTNNEV

-279 GLKSTLVEIAKA
+279 GLKSTLVEIANA

-458 GADGAVAAM
+458 GADDAVAAM

>member
-1 MTLHQ
+1 
-6 AREALACVPRYY
+6 
-18 RRIQAMKIS
+18 MKIS

-37 ALVTLGVGL
+37 ALVTLAVGL

-55 ATALELTFS
+55 STALELTFS
-64 NNLVSVSTTNA
+64 NNLVSVSNTAA

-82 HNRGLYRLMDASK
+82 HNRGLYRLMDASR
-95 GDVSAQDRDR
+95 GDVSPQDRDR
-105 VRQDITQEL
+105 VRQDIAQEL
-114 KRSQAAYAT
+114 KRSQASYAS

-135 AGDKFDQILPTYI
+135 AGDKLDQIWPSYI
-148 SSSERIMSLLD
+148 SNSERIMALLD
-159 GNQVDE
+159 GGQVDQ
-165 ARTQLNTTNNEI
+165 ARAQLNTSNNEL

-210 LTWMISGI
+210 LTWMIGGI
-218 VLAFIIALTVG
+218 VLAFLIAIIIG
-229 VLITRLITR
+229 MLITRLITR
-238 PIAQAVQSAQRIAKG
+238 PIAQAVQSAQRIAQG
-253 DLTQAITTERTDE
+253 DLTQAIITERTDE
-266 AGQLLVALSDMQG
+266 AGQLLMALSDMQG
-279 GLKSTLVEIAKA
+279 GLKSTLVEIANA

-307 ESSRGLT
+307 ESSRSLT

-458 GADGAVAAM
+458 GADDAVAAM

-538 QTSASSQDLS
+538 QTNASSQDLS
-548 RLATSFNV
+548 RLATSFNI

>member
-1 MTLHQ
+1 
-6 AREALACVPRYY
+6 
-18 RRIQAMKIS
+18 MKIS

-55 ATALELTFS
+55 SSALELTFS
-64 NNLVSVSTTNA
+64 NNLVSVANTAA

-82 HNRGLYRLMDASK
+82 HNRGLYRLLDASK
-95 GDVSAQDRDR
+95 GDVAAQDRDR
-105 VRQDITQEL
+105 VRQDIASEL
-114 KRSQAAYAT
+114 KRSQTAFAT

-135 AGDKFDQILPTYI
+135 AGDKLDLIWPNYV
-148 SSSERIMSLLD
+148 SDSDRIIAMLD
-159 GNQVDE
+159 GGQVE
-165 ARTQLNTTNNEI
+165 QARAQLNSTNNEL

-188 IESNNRQIKEG
+188 IDSNNRQIKEG
-199 AVAADELRNSA
+199 AVGAEELRDSA

-218 VLAFIIALTVG
+218 VLAFIIAIIIG

-238 PIAQAVQSAQRIAKG
+238 PIAQAVESAERIAKG
-253 DLTQAITTERTDE
+253 DLTQAIITERTDE
-266 AGQLLVALSDMQG
+266 AGQLLMALADMQG
-279 GLKSTLVEIAKA
+279 GLKSTLVEIANA

-307 ESSRGLT
+307 ESTRGLT

-344 SEASRQATTEAEDGR
+344 SEASRQATDEAEDGR
-359 QQVEQAVSGMSSMVV
+359 QQVEQAVAGMSSMVG

-450 KMIGEVQT
+450 KMIGDVQT
-458 GADGAVAAM
+458 GADDAVAAM
-467 NKSLTWANN
+467 NKSLSWANN

-538 QTSASSQDLS
+538 QTNASSQDLS

-556 LVSKFQL
+556 LVSKFKL

>member
-1 MTLHQ
+1 
-6 AREALACVPRYY
+6 
-18 RRIQAMKIS
+18 MKIS

-55 ATALELTFS
+55 SSALELTFS
-64 NNLVSVSTTNA
+64 NNLVSVSNTAA

-82 HNRGLYRLMDASK
+82 HNRGLYRLMDAAN
-95 GDVSAQDRDR
+95 GNVAQQDRER
-105 VRQDITQEL
+105 VRQDIAQEL
-114 KRSQAAYAT
+114 KRSQSAYAT

-135 AGDKFDQILPTYI
+135 AGDKLDQIWPTYV
-148 SSSERIMSLLD
+148 SSSERIMALLD
-159 GNQVDE
+159 GDQVDQ
-165 ARTQLNTTNNEI
+165 ARTQLNTTNNEL

-199 AVAADELRNSA
+199 AIAADELRASA

-218 VLAFIIALTVG
+218 VLAFIIAITVG

-238 PIAQAVQSAQRIAKG
+238 PIAQAVDSAQRIAKG
-253 DLTQAITTERTDE
+253 DLTQAIVTERTDE
-266 AGQLLVALSDMQG
+266 AGQLLMALSDMQG
-279 GLKSTLVEIAKA
+279 GLKSTLVEIANA

-344 SEASRQATTEAEDGR
+344 SEASRQASTEAEDGR
-359 QQVEQAVSGMSSMVV
+359 QQVEQAVSGMHSMVG

-450 KMIGEVQT
+450 KMIGDVQT
-458 GADGAVAAM
+458 GADDAVAAM

-476 TQTLAQNAGEAL
+476 TQTLTQNAGEAL

-538 QTSASSQDLS
+538 QTNASSQDLS

>member
-1 MTLHQ
+1 
-6 AREALACVPRYY
+6 
-18 RRIQAMKIS
+18 MKIS

-37 ALVTLGVGL
+37 AVVTLGVGL

-55 ATALELTFS
+55 ANALELTFS
-64 NNLVSVSTTNA
+64 NNLVSVSNTAA

-82 HNRGLYRLMDASK
+82 HNRGLYRLMDASQ
-95 GDVSAQDRDR
+95 GDVSQQDRDR
-105 VRQDITQEL
+105 VRQDITKEL
-114 KRSQAAYAT
+114 TNSQAAYKI

-135 AGDKFDQILPTYI
+135 AGDKLDQLWPAYI
-148 SSSERIMSLLD
+148 SSSERIMSMLESNQLD
-159 GNQVDE
+159 Q
-165 ARTQLNTTNNEI
+165 ARAQLNSTNNEM
-177 FRQARE
+177 FRQARD

-199 AVAADELRNSA
+199 SIAADELRDSA

-218 VLAFIIALTVG
+218 VLAFIIAITIG

-238 PIAQAVQSAQRIAKG
+238 PIAQAVESAQRIAKG
-253 DLTQAITTERTDE
+253 DLTQAIVTERTDE
-266 AGQLLVALSDMQG
+266 AGQLLMALSDMQG
-279 GLKSTLVEIAKA
+279 GLKSTLMEIANA

-344 SEASRQATTEAEDGR
+344 SEASRQATTEAEEGR
-359 QQVEQAVSGMSSMVV
+359 EQVAQAVSGMGSMVV

-413 AAIEAARAGEQ
+413 AAIEAARAGDQ

-438 AHRTQTSTVDIE
+438 AHRTQISTVDIE
-450 KMIGEVQT
+450 KMIGEVQV
-458 GADGAVAAM
+458 GADDAVAAM

-488 QRITASVAKINE
+488 ERITASVAKINE

-538 QTSASSQDLS
+538 QTNASSQDLS

>member
-1 MTLHQ
+1 
-6 AREALACVPRYY
+6 
-18 RRIQAMKIS
+18 MKIS

-46 LGIKGVVRL
+46 LGIKSVVRL
-55 ATALELTFS
+55 SNALELTFS
-64 NNLVSVSTTNA
+64 NNLVSVSNTAA

-82 HNRGLYRLMDASK
+82 HNRGLYRLLDASK

-105 VRQDITQEL
+105 VSQDIANEL
-114 KRSQAAYAT
+114 KRSQTAYAT

-135 AGDKFDQILPTYI
+135 AGDKLDQIWPNYI
-148 SSSERIMSLLD
+148 GNSERIIAMMNSGQLE
-159 GNQVDE
+159 Q
-165 ARTQLNTTNNEI
+165 ARAQLNSTNNEL

-188 IESNNRQIKEG
+188 IDSNNRQIQEG
-199 AVAADELRNSA
+199 AIAADDLRSSA

-218 VLAFIIALTVG
+218 VLAFIIALTIG
-229 VLITRLITR
+229 MLITRLITR
-238 PIAQAVQSAQRIAKG
+238 PIAQAVESAQRIAKG
-253 DLTQAITTERTDE
+253 DLTQAIITDRTDE
-266 AGQLLVALSDMQG
+266 AGHLLMALADMQG
-279 GLKSTLVEIAKA
+279 GLKSTLVEIANA

-359 QQVEQAVSGMSSMVV
+359 QQVEQAVSGMSSMVG
-374 EINDS
+374 EINGS
-379 TQSVADLAGQVR
+379 TQSVADLAAQVR

-450 KMIGEVQT
+450 KMIGDVQT
-458 GADGAVAAM
+458 GADDAVAAM
-467 NKSLTWANN
+467 NKSLSWANN

-488 QRITASVAKINE
+488 VRITASVAKINE

-538 QTSASSQDLS
+538 QTNASSQDLS

>member
-1 MTLHQ
+1 
-6 AREALACVPRYY
+6 
-18 RRIQAMKIS
+18 MKIS

-37 ALVTLGVGL
+37 ALITFGVGL

-55 ATALELTFS
+55 STALELTFS
-64 NNLVSVSTTNA
+64 NNLVSVSNTAA
-75 TLNGLVA
+75 TLNGLMA
-82 HNRGLYRLMDASK
+82 HNRGMYRLMDASK
-95 GDVSAQDRDR
+95 GDVAPQDRER
-105 VRQDITQEL
+105 VRQDIAQEL
-114 KRSQAAYAT
+114 NRSQAAYAT

-129 EDDERA
+129 EDDERV
-135 AGDKFDQILPTYI
+135 AGDKLDQMWPTYI
-148 SSSERIMSLLD
+148 SNSERIISLLD
-159 GNQVDE
+159 AGQIDQ
-165 ARTQLNTTNNEI
+165 ARTQLNTTNNEL

-183 LIRVM
+183 LIRIMV
-188 IESNNRQIKEG
+188 ESNNRQIKEG
-199 AVAADELRNSA
+199 AIAAEELRSSA
-210 LTWMISGI
+210 LTWMIGGI
-218 VLAFIIALTVG
+218 LLAFIIAIIVG

-238 PIAQAVQSAQRIAKG
+238 PIAQAVESAQRIAQG
-253 DLTQAITTERTDE
+253 DLTQAIITERTDE
-266 AGQLLVALSDMQG
+266 AGQLLMALSGMQG
-279 GLKSTLVEIAKA
+279 GLKSTLMEIANA

-299 EELSAVTD
+299 EEMSAVTD

-329 MTAAVDEVASNAVST
+329 MTAAVEEVASNAVST
-344 SEASRQATTEAEDGR
+344 SEVSRQATTEAEDGR
-359 QQVEQAVSGMSSMVV
+359 QQVEQAVSGMNSMVV
-374 EINDS
+374 EINGS
-379 TQSVADLAGQVR
+379 TQSVAELAGQVR

-398 VIRGIADQTNLLALN
+398 VIRGIAEQTNLLALN

-450 KMIGEVQT
+450 KMIGEVQI
-458 GADGAVAAM
+458 GADNAVAAM

-476 TQTLAQNAGEAL
+476 TQALAQNAGEAL
-488 QRITASVAKINE
+488 QRITTSVAKINE

-538 QTSASSQDLS
+538 QTNASSQDLS

>member
-1 MTLHQ
+1 
-6 AREALACVPRYY
+6 
-18 RRIQAMKIS
+18 MKIS

-55 ATALELTFS
+55 STALELTFS
-64 NNLVSVSTTNA
+64 NNLVSVSNTAA

-82 HNRGLYRLMDASK
+82 HNRGLYRLMDASN
-95 GDVSAQDRDR
+95 GNVAQQDRDR
-105 VRQDITQEL
+105 VRQDIAQEL
-114 KRSQAAYAT
+114 KRSQGAYAT

-129 EDDERA
+129 EDDERS
-135 AGDKFDQILPTYI
+135 AGDKLDQIWPNYV
-148 SSSERIMSLLD
+148 SSSEHIMALLD
-159 GNQVDE
+159 GGQVDQ
-165 ARTQLNTTNNEI
+165 ARTELNTTNNEL

-199 AVAADELRNSA
+199 AIAADELRASA

-218 VLAFIIALTVG
+218 VLAFIIAITVG
-229 VLITRLITR
+229 ILITRLITR
-238 PIAQAVQSAQRIAKG
+238 PIAQAVDSAQRIAKG
-253 DLTQAITTERTDE
+253 DLTQAIVTERTDE
-266 AGQLLVALSDMQG
+266 AGQLLMALSDMQG
-279 GLKSTLVEIAKA
+279 GLKSTLVEIANA

-359 QQVEQAVSGMSSMVV
+359 QQVEQAVSGMRSMVG

-450 KMIGEVQT
+450 KMIGDVQT
-458 GADGAVAAM
+458 GADDAVAAM

-538 QTSASSQDLS
+538 QTNASSQDLS

>member
-1 MTLHQ
+1 
-6 AREALACVPRYY
+6 
-18 RRIQAMKIS
+18 MKIS

-64 NNLVSVSTTNA
+64 NNLVSVSNTAA

-82 HNRGLYRLMDASK
+82 HNRGMYRLMDASK
-95 GDVSAQDRDR
+95 GEVSAQDRER
-105 VRQDITQEL
+105 VRQDIAQEL

-135 AGDKFDQILPTYI
+135 AGDKLDQILPTYI

-165 ARTQLNTTNNEI
+165 ARTQLNTTNNEV

-279 GLKSTLVEIAKA
+279 GLKSTLVEIANA

-458 GADGAVAAM
+458 GADDAVAAM

>member
-1 MTLHQ
+1 
-6 AREALACVPRYY
+6 
-18 RRIQAMKIS
+18 MKIS

-46 LGIKGVVRL
+46 LGIKSVVRL
-55 ATALELTFS
+55 SSALELTFS
-64 NNLVSVSTTNA
+64 NNLVSVSNTAA

-82 HNRGLYRLMDASK
+82 HNRGLYRLMDASN
-95 GDVSAQDRDR
+95 GDVSQQDRDR
-105 VRQDITQEL
+105 VRQDIANEL
-114 KRSQAAYAT
+114 KRSQSAYAI

-135 AGDKFDQILPTYI
+135 AGDKLDQIWPTYI
-148 SSSERIMSLLD
+148 SNSERIIAMLD
-159 GNQVDE
+159 AGQRE
-165 ARTQLNTTNNEI
+165 QARAQLNSSNNEL

-188 IESNNRQIKEG
+188 IDSNNRQIKEG
-199 AVAADELRNSA
+199 AIAAEELRSSA
-210 LTWMISGI
+210 LMWMISGI
-218 VLAFIIALTVG
+218 VLAFIIAIIIG

-238 PIAQAVQSAQRIAKG
+238 PIAQAVQSAQRIAQG
-253 DLTQAITTERTDE
+253 DLTQAITTDRTDE
-266 AGQLLVALSDMQG
+266 AGQLLMALSDMQG
-279 GLKSTLVEIAKA
+279 GLKSTLVEIANA

-307 ESSRGLT
+307 ESTRGLT

-450 KMIGEVQT
+450 KMIGEVQA

-476 TQTLAQNAGEAL
+476 TQTLAQNAGQAL
-488 QRITASVAKINE
+488 ERITASVSSINE

-538 QTSASSQDLS
+538 QTNASSQDLS

>member
-1 MTLHQ
+1 
-6 AREALACVPRYY
+6 
-18 RRIQAMKIS
+18 MKIS

-37 ALVTLGVGL
+37 AVVTLGVGL

-55 ATALELTFS
+55 ANALELTFS
-64 NNLVSVSTTNA
+64 NNLVSVSNTAA

-82 HNRGLYRLMDASK
+82 HNRGLYRLMDASQ
-95 GDVSAQDRDR
+95 GDVSQQDRDR
-105 VRQDITQEL
+105 VRQDIAKEL
-114 KRSQAAYAT
+114 TNSQAAYKI

-135 AGDKFDQILPTYI
+135 AGDKLDQLWPAYI
-148 SSSERIMSLLD
+148 SSSERIMSMLESNQLD
-159 GNQVDE
+159 Q
-165 ARTQLNTTNNEI
+165 ARAQLNSTNNEM
-177 FRQARE
+177 FRQARD

-199 AVAADELRNSA
+199 SIAADELRDSA

-218 VLAFIIALTVG
+218 VLAFIIAITIG

-238 PIAQAVQSAQRIAKG
+238 PIAQAVESAQRIAKG
-253 DLTQAITTERTDE
+253 DLTQAIVTERTDE
-266 AGQLLVALSDMQG
+266 AGQLLMALSDMQG
-279 GLKSTLVEIAKA
+279 GLKSTLMEIANA

-344 SEASRQATTEAEDGR
+344 SEASRQATTEAEEGR
-359 QQVEQAVSGMSSMVV
+359 EQVAQAVSGMGSMVV

-438 AHRTQTSTVDIE
+438 AHRTQISTVDIE
-450 KMIGEVQT
+450 KMIGEVQV
-458 GADGAVAAM
+458 GADDAVAAM

-476 TQTLAQNAGEAL
+476 TQILAQNAGEAL
-488 QRITASVAKINE
+488 ERITASVAKINE

-538 QTSASSQDLS
+538 QTNASSQDLS